1 MKTTRQIKREAK
13 RLFRFCLVN
22 GLVDE
27 ARTRQVV
34 QRIID
39 AKRRGGLALL
49 SHFQRLVK
57 LDSALHTAKVESA
70 MPLPEE
76 LRVTVQTGL
85 ARTYGPG
92 ISASFVQNTELIGG
106 MRIKVGSD
114 VYDGSVRAR
123 LAELEKTF

>member
-1 MKTTRQIKREAK
+1 MKTNRQTKREAK

-22 GLVDE
+22 GLLDE

-34 QRIID
+34 QGIMD

-57 LDSALHTAKVESA
+57 LDLARRTAQVESA
-70 MPLPEE
+70 MPLPED
-76 LRVTVQTGL
+76 LRASVQAGL

-92 ISASFVQNTELIGG
+92 ISTSFAHNPGLIGG

-123 LAELEKTF
+123 LAALEKGF

>member
-1 MKTTRQIKREAK
+1 MKTNRQTKREAK

-22 GLVDE
+22 GLLDE

-34 QRIID
+34 QGIMD

-57 LDSALHTAKVESA
+57 LDLARRTAQVESA
-70 MPLPEE
+70 MPLPED
-76 LRVTVQTGL
+76 LRASVQAGL

-92 ISASFVQNTELIGG
+92 ISASFAHNPGLIGG

-123 LAELEKTF
+123 LAALEKGF